1 MTTSRTVRFR
11 NDQPTEQQ
19 ALQHLQQ
26 YRGFGFQSGNELIIA
41 AINEYC
47 MKLKSGDSSPNLI
60 QEIRSAVRE
69 EMRALQV
76 QTVPRVSASQ
86 PNTIVSDTL
95 SAEDEADV
103 LDFLDHM

>member
-47 MKLKSGDSSPNLI
+47 LHLKDGDSSPDLI

-76 QTVPRVSASQ
+76 QTVPQVSAQ
-86 PNTIVSDTL
+86 PGTLALGAL
-95 SAEDEADV
+95 SAEEETDV
-103 LDFLDHM
+103 LDFLKNM